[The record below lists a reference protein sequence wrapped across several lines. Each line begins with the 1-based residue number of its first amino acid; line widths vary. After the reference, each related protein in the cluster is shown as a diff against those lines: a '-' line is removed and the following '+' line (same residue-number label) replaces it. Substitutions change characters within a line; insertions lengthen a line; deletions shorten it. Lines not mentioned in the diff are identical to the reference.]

1 MIRIILMQEGRVIP
15 YASINIIPHED
26 NYVINDLELVAIV
39 HALRLCRHYL
49 VGRTFE
55 LKVFH

>member
-49 VGRTFE
+49 VG
-55 LKVFH
+55 